1 MTTDLL
7 KWNHVVL
14 TFFYHVLSPSI
25 NHAES
30 HPCVNNLFLLLLSSI
45 PLFHNLF
52 IHLSV
57 DGCLDYFHFW
67 SISAFMNTRVQDIHF
82 DMYFLFLLGRFLGVE
97 LSEYMVKCI
106 FNVLTIVCI
115 GFLCCI
121 KH

>member
-1 MTTDLL
+1 MTTYLL

-14 TFFYHVLSPSI
+14 TLFFNHLLSPGI
-25 NHAES
+25 NHSES

-52 IHLSV
+52 VHLSV

-67 SISAFMNTRVQDIHF
+67 SISAFMNTWVQGIYFDIF
-82 DMYFLFLLGRFLGVE
+82 PFLLGGFLGVE

-106 FNVLTIVCI
+106 FNVLIIVCI
-115 GFLCCI
+115 GFLCCT